1 MPKMLNLDEKAV
13 KNNLSTFQ
21 IDIKNLFDAWKS
33 AASIPAE
40 NAFPIDMLNALRE
53 IGALNALLSHEEG
66 GLDLCRTSEGGRVL
80 LTLLRR
86 TGYASL
92 SLGRC
97 LEGHVNVIR
106 LVELYGTPEQ
116 RCKLAQSLQR
126 GILAGIWVTDGIP
139 PVTIEHERRH
149 YRLAGIKGFASG
161 VAHVRL
167 ALITATT
174 HQGHSIMVLAPTDGA
189 ERRLLGPGKLMGMQS
204 SGTGGY
210 DFTDVVISPDNILGS
225 AGDYLR
231 QPEFSAGAW
240 RGSAVALGG
249 MDRLVDLLR
258 QELLDRGRANNP
270 HQLHRI
276 GEALTLQKTAS
287 MWVKEAAKVAY
298 AANMEPESV
307 VATVNLAR
315 IAVERAALE
324 LITLVQRSLGVS
336 AFVKG
341 KAVELVMRDLM
352 TYLRQPAPD
361 EALTEA
367 AMWFVNH
374 DWPGEDA

>member
-1 MPKMLNLDEKAV
+1 M
-13 KNNLSTFQ
+13 
-21 IDIKNLFDAWKS
+21 
-33 AASIPAE
+33 
-40 NAFPIDMLNALRE
+40 
-53 IGALNALLSHEEG
+53 
-66 GLDLCRTSEGGRVL
+66 
-80 LTLLRR
+80 
-86 TGYASL
+86 
-92 SLGRC
+92 
-97 LEGHVNVIR
+97 
-106 LVELYGTPEQ
+106 
-116 RCKLAQSLQR
+116 
-126 GILAGIWVTDGIP
+126 
-139 PVTIEHERRH
+139 
-149 YRLAGIKGFASG
+149 
-161 VAHVRL
+161 
-167 ALITATT
+167 
-174 HQGHSIMVLAPTDGA
+174 
-189 ERRLLGPGKLMGMQS
+189 
-204 SGTGGY
+204 
-210 DFTDVVISPDNILGS
+210 ISPDNILGS
-225 AGDYLR
+225 ARDYLR

-249 MDRLVDLLR
+249 MDRLIDLLR